1 MIVVYNIIKTSITH
15 GTWDFFS
22 NTILFL
28 VIPNTAHM
36 LNHVAHKS
44 ANLVILLITL
54 LQFKKGR
61 WPFPNLLELEGL
73 KVILLELCQWAQKT
87 RIIQSTWQELRTCV
101 KWSYISY
108 QSINYVNWSNASSLL
123 SQVWTIELSNS
134 SALISLMITK

>member
-1 MIVVYNIIKTSITH
+1 MGI
-15 GTWDFFS
+15 FS
-22 NTILFL
+22 KNPRISYHINMSRK
-28 VIPNTAHM
+28 V
-36 LNHVAHKS
+36 
-44 ANLVILLITL
+44 
-54 LQFKKGR
+54 LQFKKDR
-61 WPFPNLLELEGL
+61 WPLPNLLELEGL

-134 SALISLMITK
+134 SALISLMITKYLEALPIYYNFDCYILLQYIYYIL